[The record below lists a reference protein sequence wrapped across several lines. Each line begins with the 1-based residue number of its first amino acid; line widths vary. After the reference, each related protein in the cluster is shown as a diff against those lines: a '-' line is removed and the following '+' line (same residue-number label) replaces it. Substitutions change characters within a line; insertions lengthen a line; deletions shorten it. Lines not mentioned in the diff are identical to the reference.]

1 MSTTVATFIA
11 QPSTTV
17 DGSDPILF
25 ACLECQ
31 DEVPATESDSHAH
44 RKHKAAQ
51 IRVFGSQAVY
61 DDWARRERAL
71 AQIKEMK

>member
-1 MSTTVATFIA
+1 VSTSIATFVA
-11 QPSTTV
+11 QPSVTP

-25 ACLECQ
+25 SCLECQ

-44 RKHKAAQ
+44 RKHSAAQ
-51 IRVFGSQAVY
+51 IRVFGSQAIY

-71 AQIKEMK
+71 AQIKELA